1 MVWNVYL
8 MVWRKLLAKARRE
21 IGESP
26 KRTVAL
32 LWGVTIFSGGC
43 TPAINFRDKCYGPL
57 KITNSSVQ
65 AFSKDKVSMVWNMNL
80 GSTQQKRDGR
90 LVASRTWLLWKSGMQ
105 RINTLYSKK
114 NDVSRT
120 GEQFKHGVLSSLKAG
135 QRKCKAEVMTKYPRK
150 KVSIFTIVIYQIF
163 QRSKLFVKIWKWFE

>member
-1 MVWNVYL
+1 MGNARHYSISTPTVV
-8 MVWRKLLAKARRE
+8 VKVLLTCSSNWCWWWGSSWTAPSRQWESQGDIRQSWWPPHLRRRQSTA
-21 IGESP
+21 G
-26 KRTVAL
+26 KGCVA
-32 LWGVTIFSGGC
+32 G
-43 TPAINFRDKCYGPL
+43 
-57 KITNSSVQ
+57 
-65 AFSKDKVSMVWNMNL
+65 
-80 GSTQQKRDGR
+80 
-90 LVASRTWLLWKSGMQ
+90 SRTWLLWKSGMQ

-150 KVSIFTIVIYQIF
+150 KVSIITIVIYQIF